1 MEYNVKSVAYKTN
14 EILINMP
21 WTFAVSYLD
30 ALDVLQRTRKTQT
43 RTQKPNQIEYAMNC
57 KTQKFCIKQEIYG

>member
-1 MEYNVKSVAYKTN
+1 
-14 EILINMP
+14 MP